1 MTMKKPAV
9 FQKTPSSSTHAAA
22 RGSLQRAARQAA
34 ALLCCLGPVW
44 ALQAAELPALIRE
57 ALNTDPAV
65 LEARANEEIA
75 GSQAEA
81 TRAQRWPVVS
91 LEAGSN
97 LINRDKNATPFRGV
111 AGRYN
116 LYSAGAIGA
125 AIERD
130 DLKKTYRTHKT
141 QETREE
147 IAFAM
152 SSEFLQA
159 LRAKDLLATEARNLA
174 RHNKIIGDLEV
185 VVKNDVGRR
194 YELVQAQSRALQVQ
208 MRIVQLQKTMKL
220 ALTQLSRYTT
230 QPATLNNP
238 IPEAWRAQLAGSD
251 DPLHPSLAA
260 ARVESDVLRA
270 DQSSLSRSRF
280 PRIDLE
286 AGVGNNHYA
295 RVVANWAFFDRS
307 ADYTVESAAKQIG
320 AAQQRV
326 DQINREL
333 QQRASTAEADMAQS
347 QLQIRAA
354 QQQISASEKVAELYE
369 LQFKVG
375 RRSLLDL
382 VNAYAELASVESSE
396 VAARND
402 YRGAVVSY
410 LYAKARLADWM
421 WAQPVSESES
431 GEGEPTRDAASDTVS
446 AAKPAP

>member
-1 MTMKKPAV
+1 MVAVVTIVSPLPHPALRRV
-9 FQKTPSSSTHAAA
+9 RH
-22 RGSLQRAARQAA
+22 RVLSL
-34 ALLCCLGPVW
+34 ALLAGCLAS
-44 ALQAAELPALIRE
+44 ALPDLARAAELPELVRE
-57 ALNTDPAV
+57 ALNTDPAI
-65 LEARANEEIA
+65 LEARANEEVA

-81 TRAQRWPVVS
+81 TRSQRLPVFS

-97 LINRDKNATPFRGV
+97 IINRNSNATPFRGV

-130 DLKKTYRTHKT
+130 DLKKVYRTHKT
-141 QETREE
+141 QETREQ

-159 LRAKDLLATEARNLA
+159 LRAKELLNTEARNLA
-174 RHNKIIGDLEV
+174 RHNKIIRDLEV
-185 VVKNDVGRR
+185 VVANDAGRR

-208 MRIVQLQKTMKL
+208 MRIVQLEKTMKL

-238 IPEAWRAQLAGSD
+238 ISDQWRAQLGGGD

-260 ARVESDVLRA
+260 ARLESDVLRA
-270 DQSSLSRSRF
+270 DQDSLSRSRF
-280 PRIDLE
+280 PRLDLE
-286 AGVGNNHYA
+286 AGAGNNHYA

-347 QLQIRAA
+347 LLQIKAA

-382 VNAYAELASVESSE
+382 VNAYAELANVEASE
-396 VAARND
+396 VGARND
-402 YRGAVVSY
+402 YRSAVVNY

-421 WAQPVSESES
+421 LAQPQPSS
-431 GEGEPTRDAASDTVS
+431 
-446 AAKPAP
+446 